1 MKKIWLWLANLFG
14 ISTQDLIDLAIDKVF
29 TPAVRTELT
38 QIIIDVAKLGL
49 SGDKNKLL
57 VIERIMNSRDEIAN
71 NVKKLGLEVLSM
83 GINQL
88 VDHLQ
93 MQGATPHTGINK
105 GVGNV

>member
-14 ISTQDLIDLAIDKVF
+14 VSTQDLIDLAIDKVF

-38 QIIIDVAKLGL
+38 QIIIAVAKQGL
-49 SGDKNKLL
+49 SGDQKKQL
-57 VIERIMNSRDEIAN
+57 VIEHIMNSRDEIAT

-88 VDHLQ
+88 VDYLQ
-93 MQGATPHTGINK
+93 IQGVIPHTGINK
-105 GVGNV
+105 EVGNV